1 MCNFGTQQ
9 QAPTNQLTTQTTT
22 AAPQAQEMYGAAW
35 QQAQAAAARPFQQ
48 YSTDPNAFVAPLNQ
62 IQTGAIEGLGGIA
75 QAGQPYYQMAPGMVA
90 GAGMTPASA
99 GLGNYINPFMNQVVD
114 PVRQA
119 VQQQQAQQT
128 QQLAGQQAAGGH
140 FGNIRS
146 DLVRAQLAGQQN
158 LGLGQALSPLYQ
170 NAYTQALGASQA
182 DLQRQ
187 LAAGQALS
195 PMGTQALQSV
205 LTGGTLGQQT
215 QQAGLQSLYNQFLM
229 QQAYPFQTSQFLTQA
244 ATGLGPG
251 YGGTTSGFQQTQTP
265 LSFFGNPLS
274 DPSLKVGADGS
285 DEPEVIGE
293 TYDGQKIYRYRLI
306 DPDTGELGAPQIGL
320 MADEA
325 GEKNPDAV
333 GDYKGFKTLDYAKA
347 TDDAARMGGGVTGE
361 GDYSRG
367 GYAKGGIKGGVT
379 YGDDDLGNILQSQE
393 SMYEPEKDLASKGLY
408 GGAETFQTGAIPTA
422 KIDAP
427 SLRFAEP
434 AKGGKSDLATG
445 IEGLTGLI
453 GAGKGLYKTFGG
465 LGDAVKGLGSLGSVG
480 ASLPEW
486 LGGVGAATAQTA
498 PLALPGAVGAGEAAA
513 AAAPGILSTIG
524 TGLMEALPF
533 LATLSD
539 PNLKTGVRP
548 GYQTFGSV
556 PIADSSEDDTS
567 EDDGG
572 FSEYDKFTARHE
584 GGLNPNDVGKGP
596 SMYGINQAAHP
607 DIDVTKLSPSQAQDI
622 RRKEYWEGVGA
633 ANLDPS
639 IRGMAYD
646 TAIMAGPRRAK
657 QLLEISENDP
667 EKFMSAREKFLSN
680 LVASNPQKFN
690 PSIQSAWARRNK
702 ELRETAGLGNVD
714 EILANLPESA
724 RDWSASTEGKTV
736 NLDGA
741 QPEGLSGFLRG
752 KPAEGLGEKALDFAT
767 SEKFL
772 IPLLQGLGGM
782 ASSGSRFFAPALLQ
796 GVGAGAKGYADLRQQ
811 EFERAKA
818 GELLGLEARKVGAT
832 EREVGLKE
840 KLLRQKTE
848 AARALA
854 AARKPFSQMPYTPTT
869 PSDVT
874 TPEEVTK
881 PLTPAQETPKVG
893 AEAEVEKPIVAA
905 DEALKT
911 NIPPGQE
918 EFWKNIHPSRNPFL
932 LEAQADQIQ
941 QQIADVAATGT
952 FEQKDLEASYK
963 YADSLRERAKNIWD
977 SKVVPDMSGNL
988 IPIPGSIELEKA
1000 KAAQTEE
1007 AKFAAGKPQRQYDLN
1022 KPLYEEAYKEAETAR
1037 DVMRK
1042 TKTALNIMFDENGKP
1057 TIAGGPLAPVVT
1069 DTLAALRQFGVSQD
1083 KIDEIGRLAPFAAT
1097 DPAKAQALR
1106 KVTNDMIGEVARQ
1119 SLDGNKLF
1127 VSEFNKATGS
1137 VPNEAMLPESLKFV
1151 AEKLLIPRSQQVID
1165 KFKYVKGLDRERVDL
1180 RDKLSD
1186 WEDEHPFEIKR
1197 EPSASG
1203 QLDALKAEKARR
1215 QRGLTGLR
1223 GAGIR

>member
-9 QAPTNQLTTQTTT
+9 SAPTNQTTTQTTT
-22 AAPQAQEMYGAAW
+22 ASPQAQAMYGAAW
-35 QQAQAAAARPFQQ
+35 QQAQEAAARPFQQ

-62 IQTGAIEGLGGIA
+62 IQTGAIQGLGGIA
-75 QAGQPYYQMAPGMVA
+75 QSGQPYYQMAPGMVA

-187 LAAGQALS
+187 LQAGQALS

-205 LTGGTLGQQT
+205 LAGGTLGQQT

-274 DPSLKVGADGS
+274 DPDLKVGADS
-285 DEPEVIGE
+285 SEEPEIIGE

-306 DPDTGELGAPQIGL
+306 DPDTGQLGPPQIGL

-367 GYAKGGIKGGVT
+367 GYAKGGVKGNVS
-379 YGDDDLGNILQSQE
+379 YSDDDFGSILQSQG
-393 SMYEPEKDLASKGLY
+393 SMYDDDKDLASKGLY
-408 GGAETFQTGAIPTA
+408 GGAETFQPGAIPTA

-427 SLRFAEP
+427 SLKFAEP
-434 AKGGKSDLATG
+434 TKGGKSDLATG
-445 IEGLTGLI
+445 IEGLTGL
-453 GAGKGLYKTFGG
+453 AGLGKNLFNVGKEFMGPSEPTGVVGSSGDRSVPTFGKEDSG
-465 LGDAVKGLGSLGSVG
+465 IDWMDIGSSALK
-480 ASLPEW
+480 
-486 LGGVGAATAQTA
+486 
-498 PLALPGAVGAGEAAA
+498 ALPSIVSAAA
-513 AAAPGILSTIG
+513 
-524 TGLMEALPF
+524 MF
-533 LATLSD
+533 SD
-539 PNLKTGVRP
+539 PDLKTGVRP
-548 GYQTFGSV
+548 GYQTVGAV
-556 PIADSSEDDTS
+556 PGTDESEDETP
-567 EDDGG
+567 EDDDS
-572 FSEYDKFTARHE
+572 FKEYDKFTARHE

-607 DIDVTKLSPSQAQDI
+607 NIDVTKLSPQQAQDI

-657 QLLEISENDP
+657 QLLEISGQDP

-680 LVASNPQKFN
+680 LVSSNPQKFN
-690 PSIQSAWARRNK
+690 PSIQKAWAARNK
-702 ELRETAGLGNVD
+702 ELRETAGLGNAD
-714 EILANLPESA
+714 EVLANLPEGA
-724 RDWSASTEGKTV
+724 RDWRASTEGKTV

-818 GELLGLEARKVGAT
+818 SDLLGLEARKVGAT
-832 EREVGLKE
+832 EREIGLKE
-840 KLLRQKTE
+840 RILRQRTD

-854 AARKPFSQMPYTPTT
+854 AARKPLSQLPYSPTT
-869 PSDVT
+869 PSDLT
-874 TPEEVTK
+874 TPEEITK
-881 PLTPAQETPKVG
+881 PLTPTQETPKVG

-905 DEALKT
+905 DETIKT
-911 NIPPGQE
+911 KIPPEQT
-918 EFWKNIHPSRNPFL
+918 EFWKNVHPDRNPFL

-988 IPIPGSIELEKA
+988 VPIPGSIELERA
-1000 KAAQTEE
+1000 RAAQTEE
-1007 AKFAAGKPQRQYDLN
+1007 AKFAAGKPQRQYEMN
-1022 KPLYEEAYKEAETAR
+1022 KPVYEEAYKEAETAR

-1042 TKTALNIMFDENGKP
+1042 TKTALSIMFDENGKP
-1057 TIAGGPLAPVVT
+1057 TIAGGPLAPAVT
-1069 DTLAALRQFGVSQD
+1069 DTLAALRQFGVSQE
-1083 KIDEIGRLAPFAAT
+1083 KIDEIGQLAPFAAT

-1165 KFKYVKGLDRERVDL
+1165 KFKYVKGLDRERMDL

-1197 EPSASG
+1197 EPSSAG

-1215 QRGLTGLR
+1215 QQGLIGVR
-1223 GAGIR
+1223 SAPKPVRKVYP